1 MHWPFLILFH
11 RDTCDKLVF
20 YDGYKQ
26 KKMID
31 EYNGKTDPQPV
42 TSLSDRMLIHFT
54 SNDAIRFS
62 GFELEY
68 LEYRK

>member
-1 MHWPFLILFH
+1 
-11 RDTCDKLVF
+11 
-20 YDGYKQ
+20 
-26 KKMID
+26 MID

-68 LEYRK
+68 LEYRKQSKIEYHLVMKIAWLHCKKL